1 MSIYKRKSGR
11 YAVAIDSED
20 PQPFRIVEPMPAKAD
35 GRRQVNIIARFK
47 TDGEARRELA
57 RLLKAEPGRELS
69 VERLARGKRNVGTF
83 KTKKEAEQAE
93 RAALD
98 AKDRGVDVEPT
109 TITVADLAERYVAQ
123 RRTLERCG
131 LKTAEEYERMVR
143 LYIEPHFRG
152 VPVRKLRPAAVS
164 EWVVTLMRSGGRDG
178 KPISAKTAKHAFALL
193 SSALRW
199 AVRQQIIVQN
209 VCDGAEAPTPLRSDA
224 RALAPDEVSKIIA
237 TARGTR
243 WENFVD
249 LALMLGARRG
259 ELLALTWDDIDFE
272 ARRVTVRASL
282 SQTAGATAIKST
294 KSGRVRRIPLTTS
307 AIEAFRRQKVL
318 QNEDRLANG
327 DIYQADP
334 RRAVFTDEMGVQL
347 SPKAATNAFARIATK
362 AGIGTTSL
370 HSTRHTA
377 ATHLIAGGIDVTT
390 TAAILGHSTPTVTL
404 SIYSHVIEGN
414 ESAAMDV
421 LGDRLEQ
428 MRSRVVDALE
438 NVDGYRM
445 ATAADSSK
453 KKARVTGL
461 LMVAGTGFE
470 PVTFGL

>member
-11 YAVAIDSED
+11 YAVAIDIED
-20 PQPFRIVEPMPAKAD
+20 SQPFRIVEALPRAAD
-35 GRRQVNIIARFK
+35 GRRRVNVLQRFR
-47 TDGEARRELA
+47 TEVEAQRELT
-57 RLLKAEPGRELS
+57 RLLRAEPVRVLS
-69 VERLARGKRNVGTF
+69 IERLARGKRNLGTF

-93 RAALD
+93 RTALD
-98 AKDRGVDVEPT
+98 AKDRGVDIEPT
-109 TITVADLAERYVAQ
+109 TITVAALAERYVEQ
-123 RRTLERCG
+123 RRMLERCG
-131 LKTAEEYERMVR
+131 LKTAEEYQRMCR

-164 EWVVTLMRSGGRDG
+164 DWVVTLMRTGGRDG
-178 KPISAKTAKHAFALL
+178 KSISAKTAKHAFALL

-199 AVRQQIIVQN
+199 AVKQQIIVQN
-209 VCDGAEAPTPLRSDA
+209 VCDAAESPTPPRSDA

-259 ELLALTWDDIDFE
+259 ELLALTWDDVDFD

-294 KSGRVRRIPLTTS
+294 KSGRVRLIPLTV
-307 AIEAFRRQKVL
+307 AAVEAFRRQKVV
-318 QNEDRLANG
+318 QNADRLANG
-327 DIYQADP
+327 DIYQVDP
-334 RRAVFTDEMGVQL
+334 RRPIFTDEIGVQL
-347 SPKAATNAFARIATK
+347 SPKAATNAFARLARK
-362 AGIGTTSL
+362 AGIGTTAL

-404 SIYSHVIEGN
+404 SIYSHVVEGN

-428 MRSRVVDALE
+428 MRNRVVDALE

-445 ATAADSSK
+445 ATAADSTK
-453 KKARVTGL
+453 KKPRRSEV

>member
-11 YAVAIDSED
+11 YAVAIDVED
-20 PQPFRIVEPMPAKAD
+20 PQPFRIVEALPAAAD
-35 GRRQVNIIARFK
+35 GRRRASVLQRFK
-47 TDGEARRELA
+47 TDADAQRELA
-57 RLLKAEPGRELS
+57 RMLKADPHRSLS
-69 VERLARGKRNVGTF
+69 VERIARGKRNVGTF

-93 RAALD
+93 RTALD

-109 TITVADLAERYVAQ
+109 RLTVTELADRYVAQ
-123 RRTLERCG
+123 RRTLGRCG
-131 LKTAEEYERMVR
+131 LKTFEEYERIVR

-152 VPVRKLRPAAVS
+152 VLARKLRPAAVS
-164 EWVVTLMRSGGRDG
+164 DWVVALMRSGGRG
-178 KPISAKTAKHAFALL
+178 SKPISARTAKHAFALL

-199 AVRQQIIVQN
+199 GVRQQIVAQN
-209 VCDGAEAPTPLRSDA
+209 VCDAAEAPTPPRSEA
-224 RALAPDEVSKIIA
+224 RALASDEISKLVA
-237 TARGTR
+237 QARGTR
-243 WENFVD
+243 WETFID

-259 ELLALTWDDIDFE
+259 ELLALTWDDVDFD

-282 SQTAGATAIKST
+282 SQTAAATAIKST

-307 AIEAFRRQKVL
+307 AIEAFRRQKAL

-327 DIYQADP
+327 EIYQADP
-334 RRAVFTDEMGVQL
+334 RRPVFTDEMGGQL
-347 SPKAATNAFARIATK
+347 SPKAATNAFARIAAK

-404 SIYSHVIEGN
+404 SIYSHVVEGN

-421 LGDRLEQ
+421 LGDRLEH
-428 MRSRVVDALE
+428 MRNRIADALE
-438 NVDGYRM
+438 NSDGYRM
-445 ATAADSSK
+445 ATAADSAK
-453 KKARVTGL
+453 KKARRNGL
-461 LMVAGTGFE
+461 SMVAGTGFE